1 MATIENIQISHH
13 RSTLDPP
20 FVASWDGRARQHFD
34 VTIVRVRDDEGRE
47 GVGSGDLMLGFAGH
61 EDLFIGQDP
70 TAIDRHFE
78 VLNHLQFHY
87 GRCWPL
93 DLALWDLR
101 GKIAGKPVWQ
111 MLGGTSRVPV
121 YASSGVRRDSGALAE
136 TFERF
141 VEEGF
146 PAGKIR
152 LAATGRGTESWRDDV
167 RGLEG
172 VRARIGDRLKLLV
185 DCNQGWRMPWDT
197 GASWT
202 IDTALAL
209 VRELEHLD
217 VYWVEEPLHRGD
229 RAGMRKLREATD
241 IKIAGGE
248 MNRELYEYR
257 DLIEDGCLDVLQPDA
272 ALIGGITGL
281 RWIAAMAR
289 DAGIT
294 FTPHSWTN
302 GIGVLANAHLAASV
316 GSLPFLEYPYDPP
329 EWTPERRDFGLAA
342 PNRAKNGV
350 LELTDVPG
358 LGIELD
364 EDALVATRV

>member
-1 MATIENIQISHH
+1 MPVIESIRISRH
-13 RSTLDPP
+13 RLPLDPP
-20 FVASWDGRARQHFD
+20 FVASWDGRARAHFD

-47 GVGSGDLMLGFAGH
+47 GIGSGDLMLGFAGH

-70 TAIDRHFE
+70 TALDRHFE

-101 GKIAGKPVWQ
+101 GKIEGKPAWQ
-111 MLGGTSRVPV
+111 MLGGTNRVPV
-121 YASSGVRRDSGALAE
+121 YASSGVRRDPGALAE

-141 VEEGF
+141 AEEGF
-146 PAGKIR
+146 PAGKVR
-152 LAATGRGTESWRDDV
+152 LSATSGGTTPWRDDV
-167 RGLEG
+167 QALEA
-172 VRARIGDRLKLLV
+172 VRARVGDRLKLLV

-197 GASWT
+197 AAPWQLDDVLG
-202 IDTALAL
+202 L
-209 VRELEHLD
+209 VRELERLD
-217 VYWVEEPLHRGD
+217 VYWIEEPLHRAD
-229 RAGMRKLREATD
+229 RAGLRALRKATD

-289 DAGIT
+289 DAGLM
-294 FTPHSWTN
+294 FTPHTWTN

-316 GSLPFLEYPYDPP
+316 PGLPFLEYPYDPP
-329 EWTPERRDFGLAA
+329 EWSPEQRDFGLVA
-342 PNRAKNGV
+342 PTVVDNGV
-350 LELTDVPG
+350 LELPDTPG

-364 EDALVATRV
+364 EDALAVTRR